1 MLDRFAFEVFLFV
14 YIFSPLIARMPKFR
28 LLTKRD
34 PTLGYTREVDEVFK
48 KNSEQ
53 QEKWMLRNLISH
65 SPEEVNLNNSDLL
78 L

>member
-1 MLDRFAFEVFLFV
+1 M
-14 YIFSPLIARMPKFR
+14 
-28 LLTKRD
+28 
-34 PTLGYTREVDEVFK
+34 LGYTREVDEVFK